1 MSTHSLCGA
10 QPDVQL
16 HHEHV
21 VANSLLRG
29 WVKYGGK
36 HFKEEESDDSK
47 GAFIKTEENCKNQ
60 TSARSWTLHRDGMR
74 QLLSL

>member
-21 VANSLLRG
+21 VTNVYRRG
-29 WVKYGGK
+29 QVRGK
-36 HFKEEESDDSK
+36 HFRAEESENSK
-47 GAFIKTEENCKNQ
+47 GGFITTEENCKNQ
-60 TSARSWTLHRDGMR
+60 TGVWSWILQQDGTARLF
-74 QLLSL
+74 